1 MALTCT
7 KCNTPLTPQQA
18 GEPCPNCGS
27 MDRKLTAEEQATA
40 TEKAKVAKELA
51 KKHFQIEPGLTKVI
65 RFSGSAQVEFRPTEP
80 IKLLE
85 VNQNTVAS
93 GVLPLGFGPAP
104 ASGITFPSIIVEVT
118 PEEYEKIKKKEM
130 ALPQGWGT
138 EDELPKP
145 PDAAGGV

>member
-40 TEKAKVAKELA
+40 AEKAKVAKELA
-51 KKHFQIEPGLTKVI
+51 KRPFQIEPGLTKVI
-65 RFSGSAQVEFRPTEP
+65 RFSGSAPVAFRPTEP

-93 GVLPLGFGPAP
+93 GVLLSVLGLRLQVG
-104 ASGITFPSIIVEVT
+104 
-118 PEEYEKIKKKEM
+118 
-130 ALPQGWGT
+130 LPFRRSSW
-138 EDELPKP
+138 K
-145 PDAAGGV
+145 